1 MKKIIWYM
9 NKFSELIERLFHYLK
24 VLLICL
30 CFFHSLI
37 WELQDILKLTR
48 CDNVNEV
55 TLKDIF
61 GRYMNWQNTILGRI
75 YHWKKIRSV
84 FNLICTKSK
93 KKYFLRRCEG
103 QWSPELSGRWVLNEA
118 LHGTHGRKQG
128 TWLPNQSGA
137 RTAVLLIVL
146 LAIYFTTWVPN

>member
-1 MKKIIWYM
+1 MPCKYKINKILCMKKSFWYM

-24 VLLICL
+24 VLLMCL

-55 TLKDIF
+55 TLKDIL

-103 QWSPELSGRWVLNEA
+103 QWSPELSGRWIYNEA
-118 LHGTHGRKQG
+118 LHCRHEESKALG
-128 TWLPNQSGA
+128 
-137 RTAVLLIVL
+137 
-146 LAIYFTTWVPN
+146 Y